1 MKVSNIIDF
10 GLLQDKKMITL
21 SWRKI
26 DVAIDIRMS
35 EGNYILEK
43 YWIIQHYIFFIC
55 IFFKILC

>member
-1 MKVSNIIDF
+1 
-10 GLLQDKKMITL
+10 MIAL

-26 DVAIDIRMS
+26 DVAIDICMG

-43 YWIIQHYIFFIC
+43 YWIIQHYIFFIR

>member
-26 DVAIDIRMS
+26 DVAIDICMS

-55 IFFKILC
+55 VFFKILC